1 MLLNAVSLLTKSF
14 DFSDAFLFFFGFVR
28 SLNLIKMLYRNTF
41 PKAEHLCGKTSV
53 DKLFTEGKSF
63 LSYPMRI
70 VFCSSDKSD
79 VPVRCLMG
87 APKRRFKHA
96 VDRNRLKRQLRES
109 YRLNKGA
116 LLSAME
122 EKDYQLL
129 VAFNYIGDKV
139 EPTAFVERKMKVA
152 LEKLVAKLP

>member
-1 MLLNAVSLLTKSF
+1 MTFLLLTGSS
-14 DFSDAFLFFFGFVR
+14 DFRILSLFLFGFVR
-28 SLNLIKMLYRNTF
+28 SLNLIEMLYRNTF

-63 LSYPMRI
+63 LSYPLRI
-70 VFCSSDKSD
+70 VFCLSDKTD
-79 VPVRCLMG
+79 VPVRCLMA

-109 YRLNKGA
+109 YRLNKGV
-116 LLSAME
+116 LLSAVE
-122 EKDYQLL
+122 GKDYQLL

-139 EPTAFVERKMKVA
+139 ESTAFVERKMRVA
-152 LEKLVAKLP
+152 LEKLAAKLP